1 MGFDIRLS
9 RPEDYM
15 DDVSK
20 FFRSPRRHK
29 VDYKSAF
36 ANKASEG
43 EAPFNTGRLGFEELT
58 KKMTSRKLT
67 ENPRLEFIDEM
78 GNNKVFAG
86 IGRFNKETDY
96 NFDLGKP
103 NTILNFTQTPIYN
116 PMWAETYKI
125 SPTVMT
131 KVDSPMPSVFNP
143 DPNGVLQASADTRL
157 ENELEGNL
165 SVAQILREGKEG

>member
-58 KKMTSRKLT
+58 KKMTKS
-67 ENPRLEFIDEM
+67 
-78 GNNKVFAG
+78 
-86 IGRFNKETDY
+86 
-96 NFDLGKP
+96 
-103 NTILNFTQTPIYN
+103 
-116 PMWAETYKI
+116 
-125 SPTVMT
+125 
-131 KVDSPMPSVFNP
+131 
-143 DPNGVLQASADTRL
+143 
-157 ENELEGNL
+157 
-165 SVAQILREGKEG
+165 